1 MAITD
6 TETKILVVDDE
17 QEGRRLIKSIL
28 KQANYNVLEAAN
40 GVEALEIMR
49 NEHLDLVVLDVN
61 MPKMDGYRVCQEVRA
76 DKFLRRLPIILLTV
90 MDETLDKVRG
100 HRLGIDDYMT
110 KPVDP
115 EEFLTRVA
123 SVLDRRRLYE
133 EISMTDSLTGLYNI
147 NFYKNQIDVFFNMAR
162 RSGIVFSIAVIDINM
177 FKLINDTY
185 GHVAGDYVLTRL
197 AEILK
202 KTLRKSDI
210 ITRYGGDEFVVIFPD
225 LNSSQMEIAV
235 DKIKKAVASADFTD
249 ERSGKKIP
257 VSVSVGSAT
266 WRRDIKDPT
275 ELFDI
280 ADNKMYRDKKAS
292 EKKSG

>member
-235 DKIKKAVASADFTD
+235 DKIKKAVASEDFTD